1 MKIKKYE
8 ARTEQEAINKVKD
21 DLGLDALILNIKKT
35 QPKGI
40 AAFFR
45 KTIVEVTA
53 AYEDKSEGSE
63 SSSKLFELPKL
74 NPHDAEKESKAIL
87 GSKIPSL
94 TGKLPSIGGNLP
106 TASGNTPPL
115 GSNAPPLGGGASSLG
130 SNIPPLG
137 GSVPPLGGN
146 IPPLGGGTQSF
157 DNKMDKLNKIDSFP
171 TALQPSVLAENKREE
186 ERKVVDGTTEKDKKI
201 KNLEEKLASTEGLLE
216 KVVGELT
223 ASAQWDKN
231 FNRKYENTMIQL
243 FYDTLVSQ
251 GVTSKIAEE
260 ILDDIDSIGDD
271 EKIDINL
278 LVRVV
283 YNTIINILGAPET
296 VDVDLSKTEKT
307 KYIVFIGPTGVGKTT
322 TIAKLSS
329 NFVLNHNLSVGL
341 ITADTYR
348 IAAVEQ
354 LKTYADILG
363 IDVGVVYNASD
374 LKYSIQHMSKVKDLI
389 LIDTA
394 GRSHKNE
401 ENLRELGEL
410 VACVPEGEKYL
421 VLSLTTKY
429 EDLLNI
435 IGKHSTIADFKIIFT
450 KLDETTCL
458 GSILNICYTTGK
470 KISYITYGQ
479 NVPEDIE
486 VIQPEKIAKVLLG
499 VGGDI

>member
-8 ARTEQEAINKVKD
+8 ARTEQEAINKVKEE
-21 DLGLDALILNIKKT
+21 LGLDALILNIKKT

-40 AAFFR
+40 AALFR
-45 KTIVEVTA
+45 KAVVEVTA
-53 AYEDKSEGSE
+53 AYEDKSESSE
-63 SSSKLFELPKL
+63 VGGKIFELPKL
-74 NPHDAEKESKAIL
+74 NPYDAQKDDDKMPPIA
-87 GSKIPSL
+87 GRIPPRTNTAPIIGGTPEPIIGGGNSPL
-94 TGKLPSIGGNLP
+94 IGGNVTQKP
-106 TASGNTPPL
+106 AV
-115 GSNAPPLGGGASSLG
+115 A
-130 SNIPPLG
+130 
-137 GSVPPLGGN
+137 VPQPKVLD
-146 IPPLGGGTQSF
+146 Q
-157 DNKMDKLNKIDSFP
+157 NKK
-171 TALQPSVLAENKREE
+171 EE
-186 ERKVVDGTTEKDKKI
+186 EQKIREISNEKDKKI
-201 KNLEEKLASTEGLLE
+201 KNLEEKLASTESLLE

-223 ASAQWDKN
+223 ASAQWNKN

-243 FYDTLVSQ
+243 FYDTLISQ

-260 ILDDIDSIGDD
+260 ILNDIDAIGDD

-278 LVRVV
+278 LVKVI
-283 YNTIINILGAPET
+283 YNTIINILGSPEI
-296 VDVDLSKTEKT
+296 VDLDLSKTQKT

-329 NFVLNHNLSVGL
+329 DFIINHNLSVGL

-363 IDVGVVYNASD
+363 IDVGVVYNAND
-374 LKYSIQHMSKVKDLI
+374 LKHSIQHMSKVKDLI

-410 VACVPEGEKYL
+410 MACVPDSEKYL

-429 EDLLNI
+429 EDLINI

-450 KLDETTCL
+450 KLDETTCV